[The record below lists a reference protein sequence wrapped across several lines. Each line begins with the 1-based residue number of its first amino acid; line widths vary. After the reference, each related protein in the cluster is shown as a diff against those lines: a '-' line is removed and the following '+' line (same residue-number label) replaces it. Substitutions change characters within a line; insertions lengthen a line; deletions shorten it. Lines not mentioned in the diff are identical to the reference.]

1 MAKKTAISALRSF
14 LTQLPR
20 TTVGDKIFLWVMFC
34 YAQKR
39 IPQKKSSLF
48 NDYLYFVKSSSEISD
63 ILRQYSSDKVLVKS
77 FVAERCSP
85 EIVLPTLNVFHSVD
99 EIDANVLTAPCVLK
113 PAHSSGTVIF
123 VDEDKKKLKKVER
136 DKLQASLEASPYSSA
151 REANY
156 KHLRRR
162 IICEPMLPSGV
173 FTKDYKVF
181 CYLGEPR
188 IVQVDSDRHT
198 SHKRNLYTASWDHIN
213 ISYNFPIGDWE
224 LAPNKLPEILDI
236 SRKLSAE
243 FEFVRVD
250 FFIDADELYV
260 AELTHCPESAHGRF
274 ESREAE
280 RRFSALIFSQ
290 AV

>member
-1 MAKKTAISALRSF
+1 MVKEKAISVLRSF
-14 LTQLPR
+14 LNQLPR
-20 TTVGDKIFLWVMFC
+20 TTTGDKIFLWVTFL

-39 IPQKKSSLF
+39 IPKRNSHLF
-48 NDYLYFVKSSSEISD
+48 NDYLYFIKSSSEIVD

-77 FVAERCSP
+77 FVAERCSL
-85 EIVLPTLNVFHSVD
+85 EFVLPTLHVFHSVD
-99 EIDANVLTAPCVLK
+99 EIDANVLTTPCVLK

-123 VDEDKKKLKKVER
+123 LDADQQNLREVER
-136 DKLQASLEASPYSSA
+136 TKLQASLESSPYTSA

-162 IICEPMLPSGV
+162 IICEPMLPSGS

-181 CYLGEPR
+181 CYLGEPK
-188 IVQVDSDRHT
+188 IIQVDSDRHT
-198 SHKRNLYTASWDHIN
+198 AHKRNLYTASWDHMN

-290 AV
+290 AG